1 MIRFGT
7 SGWRAVLAEEFT
19 FDNARRVVTAIARVA
34 RATGDPK
41 RGIVVASDTRFLN
54 ERFVEEA
61 ARILAREG
69 VRPIVANRD
78 VPTPVV
84 AFTIHRL
91 GALGGINFTASHNP
105 PQYNG
110 IKFSTADGAPALPDV
125 TLAIEKEIAAT
136 TDVDAAPADALSP
149 VGFETI
155 DPRPLYL
162 DALKRRISSDALGKS
177 KLRVAVDPRFGTA
190 RGYLDDFL
198 SESGV
203 DVARL
208 NDHRDPYFGGL
219 SPQCDAPNLLA
230 LGELVRKDKRRMGLA
245 TDGDA
250 DRFGLLDADGS
261 YINPNLCLMLLAD
274 RLLAKGHDG
283 RAIARSVAT
292 THGLDA
298 VAAAYGVNVL
308 TTPVGFKYIGELLL
322 ENKILMGGE
331 ESAGFTMEGHVPEK
345 DGILADLLLAEIAAD
360 SQSSFAQL
368 LEDLF
373 ARVGRFVPKRADA
386 QLNPALASALKSR
399 LAENPSTFA
408 GLKVESIDRTD
419 GQKLLFAGNRWILFR
434 PSGTEPV
441 VRIYAESSEGKETDR
456 LLTEAKKYVLESEA

>member
-7 SGWRAVLAEEFT
+7 SGWRAVLGEEFT

-34 RATGDPK
+34 RASGDPE
-41 RGIVVASDTRFLN
+41 RGILVASDTRFLN
-54 ERFVEEA
+54 ERFVDEA
-61 ARILAREG
+61 ARVLSREG
-69 VRPIVANRD
+69 VRPIVADRD

-84 AFTIHRL
+84 AFTIKRV

-110 IKFSTADGAPALPDV
+110 IKFSTADGAPALPEV
-125 TLAIEKEIAAT
+125 TQAIEKEIGGTTDADAAT
-136 TDVDAAPADALSP
+136 ADALKPGS
-149 VGFETI
+149 FETL

-162 DALKRRISSDALGKS
+162 EELRKRIAQASLGKA

-198 SESGV
+198 EESGV

-208 NDHRDPYFGGL
+208 NNHRDPYFGGQ
-219 SPQCDAPNLLA
+219 SPQCDAPNLVGLGA
-230 LGELVRKDKRRMGLA
+230 LVVKDGRRLGLA

-250 DRFGLLDADGS
+250 DRFGLVDADGT

-274 RLLAKGHDG
+274 RLLKKKHDG
-283 RAIARSVAT
+283 RALARSVAT

-298 VAAAYGVNVL
+298 VAASYGVKVL
-308 TTPVGFKYIGELLL
+308 TTAVGFKYIGELLL

-360 SQSSFAQL
+360 SQATFAQL

-386 QLNPALASALKSR
+386 HLDPALAAALEMR
-399 LAENPSTFA
+399 LAQNPETFA
-408 GLKVESIDRTD
+408 GLKVDSIDRTD
-419 GQKLLFAGNRWILFR
+419 GQKLIFPGNRWILFR

-441 VRIYAESSEGKETDR
+441 VRIYAESSDEKETDR